1 MSELLLNPSR
11 EVIKLNK
18 QVLSFNVNVNS
29 KIQKSECDIKVKNL
43 TFNYLALRVKTTRK
57 EEYAVNPNYCMILP
71 DGEVTIHF
79 IMTLKTNHFS
89 PQKAKFKFEAIVID
103 NIDKDKDPK
112 FLFDFCINSQ
122 KKIVGNCIKRGVE
135 FITSYTKVKEAPEP
149 SKKEE
154 KSIEMNMDLNL
165 EPKIE
170 NNNKMKV
177 RGAVNKRKNVDE
189 DEIINTDKK
198 KEEKK
203 EIAEEKDKTV
213 LEKTEPE
220 EIKQEAKDSKKNK
233 GYMRYI
239 LKTSICMLLFSIF
252 IQYN

>member
-1 MSELLLNPSR
+1 M
-11 EVIKLNK
+11 
-18 QVLSFNVNVNS
+18 
-29 KIQKSECDIKVKNL
+29 
-43 TFNYLALRVKTTRK
+43 
-57 EEYAVNPNYCMILP
+57 
-71 DGEVTIHF
+71 
-79 IMTLKTNHFS
+79 
-89 PQKAKFKFEAIVID
+89 
-103 NIDKDKDPK
+103 
-112 FLFDFCINSQ
+112 
-122 KKIVGNCIKRGVE
+122 
-135 FITSYTKVKEAPEP
+135 
-149 SKKEE
+149 
-154 KSIEMNMDLNL
+154 EMNL